1 MTWLTQLAAKP
12 AEQLRTSLDYN
23 SADYGVFKP
32 PIRSLDV
39 VKFSFPRLGFSKPSL
54 VRRMSTR
61 LAALLE
67 DPFQMMA
74 RVKPLQAGVA

>member
-12 AEQLRTSLDYN
+12 AEQLRTSLYYN
-23 SADYGVFKP
+23 SSDYGVFKP
-32 PIRSLDV
+32 PVRGLDV
-39 VKFSFPRLGFSKPSL
+39 AKLFSFPRLGFSKPSL
-54 VRRMSTR
+54 VRRMSAR

-74 RVKPLQAGVA
+74 RVKPL